1 YLRAYGPAPLAGIKD
16 YTRYRWE
23 EVQSLVDAVEEAG
36 TVVRVL
42 VHGKGEGEMY
52 VLAEELPAL
61 RETPATGSTDPARVL
76 SIMDPWTQPLWA
88 QYSARWGDGW
98 YFPIVKDGDLI
109 GMAEV
114 WEMSGCVEVRELDL
128 NTPELLPEVL
138 GAVDRMMQFYRTRG
152 YEIVR
157 VVRALTKEVPA
168 LESVEPFLDAGY
180 ARLGD
185 FLAKGEIVPR
195 EFDRSR
201 LLAYTFTCQGLHP
214 DRPFATAEAAAT
226 ALLGLRS
233 DFASRLRVREFTPV
247 ERLHRRGVLAN
258 GLGIPDYLTYCTEAD
273 LMLFK
278 RAKDVPLTKEMR
290 QVLRAVRDNEPLSR
304 SRLLALSPLGYTATT
319 RAVKALY
326 GGCHLTRAT
335 DNRYRTVRDLR
346 IPVEEARKAV
356 LRRAA
361 ESLGVFSAEAL
372 ANFLR
377 FEFNMAE
384 TRRLLRELEREG
396 RLVKGFFA
404 RGERTVYWMLKEG
417 LDEIDALTFTRS
429 FVLSPLDNLAL
440 FLRSEIGPRW
450 RMGGHVFVIFDGTEM
465 VAAFTAK
472 RRKNALLV
480 VKFEGD
486 AAARKVLDRFE
497 EENELEVGEHVDR

>member
-1 YLRAYGPAPLAGIKD
+1 MDALEAAGK
-16 YTRYRWE
+16 
-23 EVQSLVDAVEEAG
+23 
-36 TVVRVL
+36 VVRIL
-42 VHGKGEGEMY
+42 VSGKGEGEMY

-61 RETPATGSTDPARVL
+61 REAPASGATDRVRIL
-76 SIMDPWTQPLWA
+76 SILDPWTQPLWA
-88 QYSARWGDGW
+88 QYSARWGEGW
-98 YFPIVKDGDLI
+98 YFPIVKDGDLV
-109 GMAEV
+109 GMAEI
-114 WEMSGCVEVRELDL
+114 WEMSGCVEVREVDL
-128 NTPELLPEVL
+128 NSPDLLPEVL
-138 GAVDRMMQFYRTRG
+138 GAVDRMMEFYRTRG

-157 VVRALTKEVPA
+157 VVRAFNKEVPA
-168 LESVEPFLDAGY
+168 LETVKPFLDAGY

-195 EFDRSR
+195 EFDKAQ
-201 LLAYTFTCQGLHP
+201 LLAYVFRCQGLDP
-214 DRPFATAEAAAT
+214 ERPFENAEAAAT

-233 DFASRLRVREFTPV
+233 DFAARLRVREFTPL
-247 ERLHRRGVLAN
+247 ERLHRRGTLSK
-258 GLGIPDYLTYCTEAD
+258 GLGIPDYYTYCTESD

-278 RAKDVPLTKEMR
+278 RAKDVPLTKETR
-290 QVLRAVRDNEPLSR
+290 AVLRVVRDNEPISR
-304 SRLLALSPLGYTATT
+304 ARLLAMSPLGYTGTT
-319 RAVKALY
+319 RALKALY
-326 GGCHLTRAT
+326 EGCHVTRAA
-335 DNRYRTVRDLR
+335 DNRYRSVRDLR

-384 TRRLLRELEREG
+384 TRRLLRELEREE

-404 RGERTVYWMLKEG
+404 RGERTVFWMLKEG
-417 LDEIDALTFTRS
+417 VDEIEDLSFTRS
-429 FVLSPLDNLAL
+429 FVLSPLDNLAI
-440 FLRSEIGPRW
+440 FLRGDIGPRW
-450 RMGGHVFVIFDGTEM
+450 RMGGHVFVIFDGTAM

-472 RRKNALLV
+472 RRKTSLSI

-497 EENELEVGEHVDR
+497 EENELEVGEHVDRISDAEVMEWYAKMYGRGAAK